1 MQAVGASFDRFTAA
15 LRTRAALGL
24 RPATTP
30 VMVFVPLGF
39 VLGPWGAG
47 ALTPRVV
54 EHLDVV
60 VSIALATLGVFVGIA
75 MGTQRGRVR
84 HLVAASAA
92 EGILTL
98 LAVTAATLLLI
109 TSWHMPLGL
118 GAVISAS
125 ALGIAAA
132 ASAATFVG
140 ESGDPAH
147 LIASRVADLD
157 DVLPIVV
164 GSILLSLAAPDT
176 AGMLEDFLVT
186 VLVGCGVGIS
196 GWLLFERAEGAERGV
211 FVLGTLA
218 LLGGCAAYLGTSP
231 LVAGMAAGV
240 VWARTPGHTDRIAAS
255 DLHKFEHPLVVLLL
269 IVAGAGLEPSVMGI
283 WLFAPYVLF
292 RTAGKLVG
300 GWVASRVA
308 PGLAPADLGA
318 YLIPPGILGIGFI
331 LNLAQVAPAST
342 GPLVFAVVAGAV
354 LSEVMAVIVTPV
366 RSSTA

>member
-1 MQAVGASFDRFTAA
+1 MQALGAPFNRFTAA

-30 VMVFVPLGF
+30 VMVFVPLG
-39 VLGPWGAG
+39 VLLGPWGMG

-54 EHLDVV
+54 DQLDIV

-75 MGTQRGRVR
+75 AGTQRGRVR
-84 HLVAASAA
+84 HLVAASTV
-92 EGILTL
+92 EGVLTL
-98 LAVTAATLLLI
+98 LAVSAAMLLLI
-109 TSWHMPLGL
+109 TRWQMPLGV
-118 GAVISAS
+118 GPVISAA

-132 ASAATFVG
+132 ASAATFIG
-140 ESGDPAH
+140 ESGDPDH

-157 DVLPIVV
+157 DVLPIVLGGV
-164 GSILLSLAAPDT
+164 VLSLAAQDS
-176 AGMLEDFLVT
+176 GGILEDLLLT

-218 LLGGCAAYLGTSP
+218 LLGGGAAYLGTSA

-240 VWARTPGHTDRIAAS
+240 VWARTPGHTDRIAAA
-255 DLHKFEHPLVVLLL
+255 DLQKFEHPLVVLLL
-269 IVAGAGLEPSVMGI
+269 IIAGAGLEPSIAGI

-292 RTAGKLVG
+292 RTAGKLLG
-300 GWVASRVA
+300 GWMASRVA

-318 YLIPPGILGIGFI
+318 YLIPPGVLGIGFI
-331 LNLAQVAPAST
+331 LNLEQVAPDTA
-342 GPLVFAVVAGAV
+342 GPLVFAVAVGAV
-354 LSEVMAVIVTPV
+354 LSELMAVIVTPV
-366 RSSTA
+366 RSQSA